1 MSKREKEYKVAM
13 VERPDG
19 TKEVKY
25 VLELVKMNQH
35 KKRWLPANKR
45 DFTRSLKNGEETCK

>member
-1 MSKREKEYKVAM
+1 MSKKSKEYKVAM
-13 VERPDG
+13 VEKPDG

-35 KKRWLPANKR
+35 KRRWLPANKR
-45 DFTRSLKNGEETCK
+45 DFTRSLNNGSVTCK